1 MREVSSK
8 IVYRDKEYKIVF
20 NLNVME
26 AIQDEYKTLD
36 KWGELTDGKSGET
49 DVKALIFGLREM
61 LNEGILINNEDNG
74 ANDPLL
80 THRQVGRM
88 LSEVGIQSTTNTM
101 NELVVEST
109 RTTELEP
116 KNE

>member
-8 IVYRDKEYKIVF
+8 IVYKDKEYKIVF

-26 AIQDEYKTLD
+26 AIQSEYKTLD
-36 KWGELTDGKSGET
+36 EWGALTDGKGGET
-49 DVKALIFGLREM
+49 DIKALIFGLREM

-88 LSEVGIQSTTNTM
+88 LSEVGIQHTTEAM
-101 NELVVEST
+101 NDLVVEST
-109 RTTELEP
+109 KTDAP
-116 KNE
+116 KN